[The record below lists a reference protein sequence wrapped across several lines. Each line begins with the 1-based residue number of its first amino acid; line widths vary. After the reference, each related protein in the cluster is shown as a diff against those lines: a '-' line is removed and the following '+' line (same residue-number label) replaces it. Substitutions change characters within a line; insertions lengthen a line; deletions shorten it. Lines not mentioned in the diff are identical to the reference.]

1 MSAFLIAA
9 YFIAMFSA
17 SAWVFLLERE
27 RRKDIRQQREIAR
40 QIARTRQIKMLMG
53 EPEL

>member
-27 RRKDIRQQREIAR
+27 RRKDIRQQREVAR
-40 QIARTRQIKMLMG
+40 QLERCRIVRALMDG
-53 EPEL
+53 EG